1 MTAAAPPGHSF
12 CRMRLHR
19 HRPRRGATLI
29 ELLVALLLLDLALLS
44 LASVSAVAARR
55 IGEARRMRRS
65 VTAAA
70 NRIES
75 LAAGPC
81 AMMAG
86 GSAPLERGMT
96 ESWTVRAI
104 PGAAEATDSV
114 EIRTLPGANVVL
126 RVRVPC

>member
-1 MTAAAPPGHSF
+1 MPRPP
-12 CRMRLHR
+12 
-19 HRPRRGATLI
+19 RPPRRQRRGATLV

-44 LASVSAVAARR
+44 LASISAVAARR

-75 LAAGPC
+75 LAGGPC
-81 AMMAG
+81 AMMTG
-86 GSAPLERGMT
+86 GSAVLERGMT
-96 ESWTVRAI
+96 ESWTVRPI
-104 PGAAEATDSV
+104 PGATEAADSV
-114 EIRTLPGANVVL
+114 EIRSLPGANVVL